1 MALLIRNKTQ
11 RALLIAGVIGLLS
24 AGFVRAGDTILLLK
38 SRDSPQYNEAVN
50 GFIQEWTVH
59 GSGAAIQTRLLTD
72 WTNDVGR
79 VPMDTNARPL
89 AIVAVGTDATRWAIT
104 NSTAPVVFCMVA
116 NAQQSVIA
124 DLTPVNEAR
133 VHGVSLDIP
142 AQTQLRR
149 MLGVLPK
156 VKRVGVLYDP
166 KKSATAVEEMKQ
178 AAAELGLEVV
188 DQKVDGQSSLP
199 EETALI
205 VSRIDL
211 LWAPVDSTVFNS
223 RSAQFVL
230 TQMLQHK
237 VPVMGFSENMVK
249 AGALLAPRVDYEA
262 IGRQT
267 AELCR
272 TTSNRRKPSHEPVQ
286 PPQDFQIVVNG
297 RVLGLLGNPIQQAAI
312 RQVSII
318 NNEE

>member
-11 RALLIAGVIGLLS
+11 RVLLIAGVIGLLS

-38 SRDSPQYNEAVN
+38 SRDLAQYNAAAKGFLEAWKANPSSAEVRELNLN
-50 GFIQEWTVH
+50 GSSDDLNTLR
-59 GSGAAIQTRLLTD
+59 ALTSE
-72 WTNDVGR
+72 
-79 VPMDTNARPL
+79 RPL
-89 AIVAVGTDATRWAIT
+89 AVVTVGTEATQWAIT
-104 NSTAPVVFCMVA
+104 NSTVPVVFCMVA
-116 NAQQSVIA
+116 NAQQSVMA
-124 DLTPVNEAR
+124 DLISKDETR
-133 VHGVSLDIP
+133 VQGVSLDIP
-142 AQTQLRR
+142 AREQLRR
-149 MLGVLPK
+149 MMSVLPK